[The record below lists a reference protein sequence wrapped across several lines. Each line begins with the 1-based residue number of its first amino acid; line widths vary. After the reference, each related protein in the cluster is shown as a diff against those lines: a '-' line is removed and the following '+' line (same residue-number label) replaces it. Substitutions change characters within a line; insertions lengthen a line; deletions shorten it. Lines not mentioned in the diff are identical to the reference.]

1 MAKFNLKPLEQ
12 NEVTQYSHNNI
23 FSWKSQLDLIHLYLV
38 LNKIMVDFSNPQYL
52 NTEIN
57 ENLYKNTIKHFNFN
71 KYMEIKFF
79 KKIKFSINCNINLY
93 NSQKQ
98 LLVYFKFLFFKTKN
112 MKNVILKRTYLEY
125 NYKFYENYIEHLYS
139 KNIEYLITENY

>member
-1 MAKFNLKPLEQ
+1 
-12 NEVTQYSHNNI
+12 
-23 FSWKSQLDLIHLYLV
+23 
-38 LNKIMVDFSNPQYL
+38 MVDFSNPQYL